1 MQSLI
6 SQKYLRQS
14 LPRDEPATK
23 RTACVNSLAGLTA
36 PFQHPCFAEAIE
48 QPYKNLSL
56 FVANTRNFN
65 ITNSNQNILRVPC
78 KRQI

>member
-1 MQSLI
+1 
-6 SQKYLRQS
+6 
-14 LPRDEPATK
+14 
-23 RTACVNSLAGLTA
+23 LAGRTA